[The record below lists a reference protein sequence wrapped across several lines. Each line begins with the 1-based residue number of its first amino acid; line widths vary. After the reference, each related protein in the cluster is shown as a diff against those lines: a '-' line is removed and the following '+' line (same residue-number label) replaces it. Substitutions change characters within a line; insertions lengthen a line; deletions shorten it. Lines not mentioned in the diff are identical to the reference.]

1 MGFRSGQ
8 WARDASSRGRHF
20 RGRSDSSRG
29 VRPEGRPVMKSL
41 TPFTTSWDD
50 GSSLDA
56 RLGNL
61 LSDFGLRGTFYATTG
76 PSGVRT
82 IADDALARLADQHE
96 LGNHGRSHVP
106 FTRLNDDEIRR
117 ELEWGARD
125 LSRFGQASALVAPPK
140 GKIDARVERLVA
152 SCGYVVRT
160 APILSSAKST
170 ASRTE
175 PTLMFCPQDWRLAA
189 RNIVRRRTLPALP
202 LIRAWGFRKDLR
214 GRTKDLI
221 SAAIKCV
228 DVVHMW
234 GHADTIE
241 RLDAWD
247 IAHDVFEYV
256 ATLPIQPRTNG
267 ELYEGA
273 L

>member
-1 MGFRSGQ
+1 
-8 WARDASSRGRHF
+8 
-20 RGRSDSSRG
+20 
-29 VRPEGRPVMKSL
+29 MKSL

-50 GSSLDA
+50 GSPLDT

-61 LSDFGLRGTFYATTG
+61 LADFGLRGTFYATTG
-76 PSGVRT
+76 PGGVRT
-82 IADDALARLADQHE
+82 ITDDALASLADQHE

-106 FTRLNDDEIRR
+106 FPNLSDDEIRR
-117 ELEWGARD
+117 ELEWGTAD
-125 LSRFGQASALVAPPK
+125 LSRFGQSSVLVAPPK
-140 GKIDARVERLVA
+140 GKINARVERVVA
-152 SCGYVVRT
+152 DFGCVVRT

-170 ASRTE
+170 VSRTE
-175 PTLMFCPQDWRLAA
+175 PTFMFCPQDWRMAA
-189 RNIVRRRTLPALP
+189 RNFVRRRALPAVP

-214 GRTKDLI
+214 DRTRDLI
-221 SAAIKCV
+221 SAAIRCV

-247 IAHDVFEYV
+247 VAHDIFEYV

-267 ELYEGA
+267 EVYEGA
-273 L
+273 P